1 MGMMKEMYMDLAE
14 HGLVYAESR
23 QVEEWRDRLSET
35 SAKMLDGLPL
45 EHPFVTRRGETVPVP
60 AIPIPVAR
68 SIGRLLPDTH
78 DELGWLVECFEE
90 RS

>member
-68 SIGRLLPDTH
+68 SIGLLLPDTH